1 MGGGRE
7 SPRVEVK
14 IVERRKPLDTP
25 GIELE
30 SCIILLANIPKLLK
44 YIALRNE

>member
-1 MGGGRE
+1 MDMERE

-14 IVERRKPLDTP
+14 LVERRNILNIP
-25 GIELE
+25 GIEPG
-30 SCIILLANIPKLLK
+30 SCIILLASISKLLK